1 MPTVLPT
8 WPCAL
13 TRPGI
18 TVFPASA
25 TRRAPPGT
33 VTLAAGPTAT
43 IRPLRTR
50 IVALSIGARSVPSIT
65 RAPVKAVVV
74 DAGCCAGVLTD
85 QSATAAQ
92 AMARENDFMAPL

>member
-1 MPTVLPT
+1 MTTVLPT

-18 TVFPASA
+18 TVFPVSA
-25 TRRAPPGT
+25 TRRAPAGT
-33 VTLAAGPTAT
+33 VTLAADPTET

-65 RAPVKAVVV
+65 RAQVKAVVV
-74 DAGCCAGVLTD
+74 DAGCCAGVPTD
-85 QSATAAQ
+85 QHATAAQ
-92 AMARENDFMAPL
+92 AMAKGSDFMAPL